1 MNLLKLSLA
10 ELNARERVQA
20 LLDEGT
26 FHELLDPFQRVKSPH
41 LEPQGIIPQND
52 DGVVIAQGE
61 IDGKRTLVISIE
73 GAFQG
78 GGIGEVSGSKI
89 AGALELAIK
98 DNQEGRTIYPVI
110 LFDTG
115 GVRLQEANYGL
126 MSIAEIGSA
135 IVELRD
141 SVPVIGV
148 IPGKVGCFGGMS
160 ITAGLCSKLIMTRE
174 GRLGL
179 NGPEVIEQ
187 EAGLEEFDSTDR
199 PLIWGTIGGE
209 QRVATGFA
217 DMMADDD
224 VEIIKDG
231 IVSFMQRAEG
241 KPRSAQVEKYLSLIK
256 GVDPT
261 AEWSPASARDFIN
274 QQGSGSPS
282 FEPAPSSSEE
292 EKPSRGRTWF
302 QALTDN
308 QPSLSEDVPSVLCA
322 DAKLGNETAR
332 FLSIV
337 PDVHHRFPRVLHGE
351 VGLLEG
357 WSIARYVRESMEADQ
372 GGTPR
377 PIVAIIDVPSQ
388 AYGHKEELFAIHQ
401 ACAAAVNAYASAR
414 LNGHPVIA
422 LIVGNAI
429 SGAFLSH
436 GFQANRILALDD
448 VGVNVHAMSK
458 QSAARVTRRTIE
470 ELEEATKKVPAM
482 AYDIHSFNSL
492 GALSSL
498 ISGIDADSP
507 SQEEVE
513 AVRKKLEETVEDIR
527 EGGPDLKNRLI
538 SENAVNGGRKA
549 SIKVRKKLAEQWK

>member
-10 ELNARERVQA
+10 ELNARERVQS

-26 FHELLDPFQRVKSPH
+26 YHELLDPFQRVKSPH

-52 DGVVIAQGE
+52 DGVVIAQGK

-98 DNQEGRTIYPVI
+98 DNREGRTIYPVI

-141 SVPVIGV
+141 WVPVIGV

-160 ITAGLCSKLIMTRE
+160 IIAGLCSRLIMTRE

-199 PLIWGTIGGE
+199 PLIWGTIGGA

-217 DMMADDD
+217 DILADDD

-231 IVSFMQRAEG
+231 IVSFMQPAEDE
-241 KPRSAQVEKYLSLIK
+241 PRSAQVDQYFSLIK
-256 GVDPT
+256 SVDPT
-261 AEWSPASARDFIN
+261 AEWSPASAREFIN
-274 QQGSGSPS
+274 QQGSPE
-282 FEPAPSSSEE
+282 FEPAPLSSEAE
-292 EKPSRGRTWF
+292 PSRGRTWF
-302 QALTDN
+302 QALTGN
-308 QPSLSEDVPSVLCA
+308 QPSLSEDVPSFLCA
-322 DAKLGNETAR
+322 DAKLGEENAR

-337 PDVHHRFPRVLHGE
+337 PDAHHRFPRVRHGE

-357 WSIARYVRESMEADQ
+357 WSIAHYVREAMEADEGE

-388 AYGHKEELFAIHQ
+388 AYGHKEELFGLHQ
-401 ACAAAVNAYASAR
+401 ACAAAVNAYTTAR
-414 LNGHPVIA
+414 LHGHPVIA

-436 GFQANRILALDD
+436 GFQANRILAFDD
-448 VGVNVHAMSK
+448 AGVNVHAMSK

-492 GALSSL
+492 GALASL

-507 SQEEVE
+507 AEEEVE
-513 AVRKKLEETVEDIR
+513 TVREKIVETIKEIR
-527 EGGPDLKNRLI
+527 EGGPNLKNRLT
-538 SENAVNGGRKA
+538 SENAVNGGRRA
-549 SIKVRKKLAEQWK
+549 SIDVRKKLAEQWK